1 MPRRTALETRRRPR
15 GGTPLRRDRVLEA
28 AVALAD
34 REGIGSVSMRR
45 LGQELG
51 VDPMSIYN
59 HVRDKDDLLDG
70 MVDVVVGEI
79 GPLPSPGR
87 GWKAATRATI
97 LSARA
102 TMLRHPWA
110 ARIIESR
117 SAPSPSTLRY
127 MDELVGMLRTGGF
140 SLDLTHHALHVL
152 GSRIFG
158 FNQDL
163 FDDSDAG
170 ADPAA
175 TAAITAAIAEQM
187 AASFPNVAELA
198 AAVSHDGGLGAC
210 DDDVE
215 FAFGL
220 DLILD
225 GLERLRRAS

>member
-15 GGTPLRRDRVLEA
+15 GAKPLHRDRVLEA

-34 REGIGSVSMRR
+34 RDGIGSVSMRR

-87 GWKAATRATI
+87 GWKTATRATI

-110 ARIIESR
+110 ARIIETR
-117 SAPSPSTLRY
+117 TAPSPATLHY
-127 MDELVGMLRTGGF
+127 MDDVVGMLRTGGF

-163 FDDSDAG
+163 FDDSEG
-170 ADPAA
+170 GPDPAA
-175 TAAITAAIAEQM
+175 TAAIAEQM
-187 AASFPNVAELA
+187 AASFPNVSELA